1 MFYFI
6 LCLGGLLLALYLRPQ
21 LRAAF
26 AQQRLMSEKL
36 HNLLFIAAGAAPELL
51 RQCSVI
57 TQVAHGALGLTM
69 LLIAILAGCGMGL
82 SIYEF
87 TQNPAI
93 AWLAGSFWM
102 LLILAVDRQLVI
114 AINKTDD
121 AWKLWLKAAP
131 RLAMVFVLGFVV
143 SHTLIQGMFRNDI
156 EREMVEMRAEQ
167 VRTLSANDDT
177 QIEEL
182 RNRIKAVNEQITAT
196 DNEITESST
205 ALAKEIAG
213 EVGSGKRGD
222 GKVAAAWRAKIQQA
236 QARREQLLNERQQ
249 IEDQIR
255 AVEQIISANLQ
266 NNAKA
271 LNAPAGLLGRSQAVS
286 RICRKNP
293 EANLLKWALMLG
305 LFLLESSPVLAKL
318 LNRASSYDQ
327 LVERE
332 QLAENVTLM
341 VVRKAYEHL
350 LSDDPDKPEYQ
361 SEAMKQI
368 RRDIE
373 ERLSSGLNK
382 LGPQT
387 KQAQTI
393 AAECCVNI
401 YLCEPGKQR
410 EQQRLFINFPV
421 AKEEVFGAHLM
432 KALTLAGAKQG
443 YDLFNWLT
451 PGYFELL
458 NPQGETVK
466 LEERLFPQLQN
477 DTAFVVPVIH

>member
-6 LCLGGLLLALYLRPQ
+6 LFLVGLLLAFYLRPQ
-21 LRAAF
+21 LRDFF
-26 AQQRLMSEKL
+26 AQPEKL

-93 AWLAGSFWM
+93 AWLAGGFWT

-114 AINKTDD
+114 AINKTDA

-131 RLAMVFVLGFVV
+131 RLAMVLVLGFVV

-167 VRTLSANDDT
+167 VRTLSANDDI

-182 RNRIKAVNEQITAT
+182 RSRIKAVNEQITAT
-196 DNEITESST
+196 DNEIAESST

-249 IEDQIR
+249 LEDQIR
-255 AVEQIISANLQ
+255 AVEQNISANLQ
-266 NNAKA
+266 SNAKA
-271 LNAPAGLLGRSQAVS
+271 LNAPAGLLGRSQAIS

-305 LFLLESSPVLAKL
+305 LFLLESSPVLTKL

-332 QLAENVTLM
+332 HLAESITLM
-341 VVRKAYEHL
+341 LAHKIYQCL
-350 LSDDPDKPEYQ
+350 LNDDPDKPEYQ
-361 SEAMKQI
+361 SEVMKQI
-368 RRDIE
+368 RCDIE
-373 ERLSSGLNK
+373 QRLSGGLSM
-382 LGPQT
+382 LRARS
-387 KQAQTI
+387 KQAQGNT
-393 AAECCVNI
+393 AECCVNI
-401 YLCEPGKQR
+401 YLCEPGKQS

-458 NPQGETVK
+458 NTQGAAVK
-466 LEERLFPQLQN
+466 LEELLFPQLQN
-477 DTAFVVPVIH
+477 DTAYVVPVIQ